1 MGKVQCTVLD
11 AEIPEG
17 HDGPLRLCAAT
28 RTQRPLDDLIRFV
41 ASPEGDIVPDLARSL
56 PGRGVW
62 VSADARTLDEAIRT
76 KVFARSL
83 KQHVRV
89 SDELAGI
96 VTGLLER
103 RACQS
108 LALANKA
115 GGVITGFQKIDA
127 ALEPGNVAAL
137 VHGCDAAAD
146 GCHKLDR
153 KYLAISLACGVPA
166 TIVRELTIEQMS
178 LAIGRPNVVHAA
190 LIKGGATK
198 KFLSD
203 AGRLARF
210 RAGLPAA
217 AEDHTSRSA
226 RNERKTHVGNE
237 GA

>member
-1 MGKVQCTVLD
+1 MGKAQRKVLD

-28 RTQRPLDDLIRFV
+28 RAQRPLDDLIRFV
-41 ASPEGDIVPDLARSL
+41 ASPDGDIVPDLSRTL

-62 VSADARTLDEAIRT
+62 VSADAQTLDQAIRT

-83 KQHVRV
+83 KRHVRV
-89 SDELAGI
+89 PDDFTAI
-96 VTGLLER
+96 VAGLLER
-103 RACQS
+103 QVCQS

-115 GGVITGFQKIDA
+115 GGVISGFQKIDA
-127 ALEPGNVAAL
+127 ALEDGTVAAL
-137 VHGCDAAAD
+137 VHGRDAAAD
-146 GCHKLDR
+146 GCHRLDR

-166 TIVRELTIEQMS
+166 TVIRELTIEQMS

-190 LIKGGATK
+190 LIKGGATE

-210 RAGLPAA
+210 R
-217 AEDHTSRSA
+217 
-226 RNERKTHVGNE
+226 
-237 GA
+237 GACPPPLETIPLVV